1 MKRYS
6 ILWWWL
12 VLPTSVV
19 VGVPAFLVAGEFTSL
34 RFPGRIAVA
43 VVVTFAADFAIAAL
57 MESVAPTRLNIGPG
71 EKVLKSDI
79 PDEQATVI
87 SGFDASARGKVSIRG
102 ESWTATRLA
111 GDSGVLS
118 EGMLVRV
125 VDRKGLELIVSSN
138 TRQLAFPNPVTPGDT
153 SARRARPAP

>member
-1 MKRYS
+1 MRRYS

-19 VGVPAFLVAGEFTSL
+19 VGVPAFLLAGQFTSL
-34 RFPGRIAVA
+34 GFPGRIAVA

-79 PDEQATVI
+79 PAEQATVI
-87 SGFDASARGKVSIRG
+87 SGFGASACGKVSIRG
-102 ESWTATRLA
+102 ESWAATRLA

-125 VDRKGLELIVSSN
+125 VDRNGLELVVSSN
-138 TRQLAFPNPVTPGDT
+138 TRQLACPGPVTPGDT
-153 SARRARPAP
+153 SSPRTRPAP

>member
-71 EKVLKSDI
+71 EKILKSDI
-79 PDEQATVI
+79 PAAERFPFVARAGLQPGWPVI
-87 SGFDASARGKVSIRG
+87 PGCCPKECSSAWSIVKAS
-102 ESWTATRLA
+102 
-111 GDSGVLS
+111 
-118 EGMLVRV
+118 
-125 VDRKGLELIVSSN
+125 N
-138 TRQLAFPNPVTPGDT
+138 
-153 SARRARPAP
+153 

>member
-1 MKRYS
+1 LKRYS

-19 VGVPAFLVAGEFTSL
+19 VGVPAFLLAGEFTSL
-34 RFPGRIAVA
+34 GFPGRIAVA
-43 VVVTFAADFAIAAL
+43 VVLTFAADFAIAAL
-57 MESVAPTRLNIGPG
+57 MESVAPTRLDIGPG

-79 PDEQATVI
+79 PVEQATVI
-87 SGFDASARGKVSIRG
+87 SGFNASARGKVAIRG

-111 GDSGVLS
+111 GDSGALS

-125 VDRKGLELIVSSN
+125 VDRNGLELIVSSN
-138 TRQLAFPNPVTPGDT
+138 RG
-153 SARRARPAP
+153 

>member
-1 MKRYS
+1 MRRYS

-19 VGVPAFLVAGEFTSL
+19 VGVPAFLLAGQFTSL
-34 RFPGRIAVA
+34 GFPGRIAVA

-79 PDEQATVI
+79 PAEQATVI
-87 SGFDASARGKVSIRG
+87 SGFNASARGKVSIRG

-111 GDSGVLS
+111 GDSGALS

-125 VDRKGLELIVSSN
+125 VDRNGLELIVASN
-138 TRQLAFPNPVTPGDT
+138 ARELVCPGPVTPGDT